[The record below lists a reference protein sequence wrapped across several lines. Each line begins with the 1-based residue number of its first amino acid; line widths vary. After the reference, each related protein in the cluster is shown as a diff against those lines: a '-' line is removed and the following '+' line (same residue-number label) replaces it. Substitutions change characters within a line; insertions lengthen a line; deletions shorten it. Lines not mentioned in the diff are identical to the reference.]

1 MDNKRRERPFVEVI
15 VPRPVRAIFTYS
27 VPEGMAGEAEPGRR
41 VVAPFG
47 PRKLV
52 GLIVRR
58 AAKANVETK
67 PILRVIDSEPVASRE
82 ILDLALWTAGHY
94 FAAPGEMLP
103 LITPRR
109 DARIDTIVRIREDA
123 GPPPPASKKAMMVHE
138 ALARRG
144 GARRLELLA
153 TGLSMTPGA
162 LKRYLSGKTARALFE
177 VTQQARSVSAR
188 GTKAA
193 PEGAA
198 PPPSPAGLTG
208 RQREAVDRILP
219 KVREGS
225 FRTCLI
231 HGVTGSGKTEVYI
244 ALAEGALAI
253 GGSVLVLA
261 PEIALCEALAAR
273 FAKRLGRAPVVL
285 HSGLTPRERERR
297 WHEIKTGAARLVVG
311 ARSAVF
317 APLENL
323 GLIVVDEEHDSS
335 YKQDSAPRYNGRDVA
350 IKRGASLGVPVVLGS
365 ATPSLESYHHAV
377 TGKYELIELPERI
390 DKRPMPKVETVR
402 PDEPG
407 RLTPRLVSEMKSR
420 LESGEQTLLFINR
433 RGSAR
438 FIQCSRCGRAFEC
451 RNCSLSLVAHA
462 GARSL
467 KCHTCGY
474 SEPAPD
480 VCPDCGSD
488 RLFMGGAGSEKVE
501 RHVVELFPGARVA
514 RMDRD
519 TTSARLS
526 SSAILSGVEKGD
538 VDILVGTQMIT
549 KGHDFPNVTLVGAV
563 SADETLRLPDF
574 RSAERSFQLITQ
586 AAGRAGRGQ
595 RPGLVIAQTLSA
607 DHHSMSAAARHDFKA
622 FYEKEIPLRKAAWYP
637 PFCRMAFVRIDAAT
651 KRRGEEFLR
660 RAGPVLAAAARKAR
674 GVELLGP
681 VEAVVFKT
689 RNRYHWRALLKAGG
703 HAPLSKTLN
712 AFLSE
717 LESLKPSERLGVK
730 VTVDMDPASSM

>member
-1 MDNKRRERPFVEVI
+1 MDYKRKEHPFVEVI
-15 VPRPVRAIFTYS
+15 IPAPVRGLFTYS
-27 VPEGMAGEAEPGRR
+27 APERMRNEAEPGRR

-47 PRKLV
+47 SRKLV

-58 AAKANVETK
+58 AAKADVETK
-67 PILRVIDSEPVASRE
+67 PILQVIDNEPVAPPE

-94 FAAPGEMLP
+94 FAAPGEVLP
-103 LITPRR
+103 LITPRG
-109 DARIDTIVRIREDA
+109 DVQIDTVVRIRPGLEARSASRKA
-123 GPPPPASKKAMMVHE
+123 GMVRAALEKK
-138 ALARRG
+138 G
-144 GARRLELLA
+144 GARRLKLLA
-153 TGLSMTPGA
+153 ADLSMTPGA
-162 LKRYLSGKTARALFE
+162 LKKYLSGKAARALFE
-177 VTQQARSVSAR
+177 LTQEARSVSLR
-188 GTKAA
+188 EKQ
-193 PEGAA
+193 EQRE
-198 PPPSPAGLTG
+198 SPTPQASPVGLTT

-219 KVREGS
+219 RVRDGS

-244 ALAEGALAI
+244 TLAQRALELGK
-253 GGSVLVLA
+253 SVLVLA

-273 FAKRLGRAPVVL
+273 FAKRLGRAPAVL

-297 WHEIKTGAARLVVG
+297 WYEIKTGAARLVVG

-317 APLENL
+317 APLVNL
-323 GLIVVDEEHDSS
+323 GLIVVDEEHDTS

-350 IKRGASLGVPVVLGS
+350 IKRGAALGVPVVLGS

-390 DKRPMPKVETVR
+390 DKRPMPVVEMVR
-402 PDEPG
+402 PEEPG
-407 RLTPRLVSEMKSR
+407 RLTPRLAGQIKAR
-420 LESGEQTLLFINR
+420 LEAGEQTLLFINR

-462 GARSL
+462 GAKSL

-474 SEPAPD
+474 AEPAPD

-488 RLFMGGAGSEKVE
+488 RLFMAGAGSEKVE
-501 RHVVELFPGARVA
+501 RHVVEMFPGARVA
-514 RMDRD
+514 RMDKD
-519 TTSARLS
+519 TTSGRLS
-526 SSAILSGVEKGD
+526 SSAILSGVESGK

-549 KGHDFPNVTLVGAV
+549 KGHDFPNITLVGAV
-563 SADETLRLPDF
+563 NADETLRLPDF

-586 AAGRAGRGQ
+586 AAGRAGRGE

-607 DHHSMSAAARHDFKA
+607 DHHSMSAAARHDFKT
-622 FYEKEIPLRKAAWYP
+622 FYKNEIPLREAAGYP
-637 PFCRMAFVRIDAAT
+637 PFCRMAFVRIDATT
-651 KRRGEEFLR
+651 KRRGEEFLK
-660 RAGPVLAAAARKAR
+660 RAGPMLAAAAAR
-674 GVELLGP
+674 VEGVMILGP
-681 VEAVVFKT
+681 VEALVFKT

-703 HAPLSKTLN
+703 HPALSKTLN

-717 LESLKPSERLGVK
+717 LESLKPAERLGVK
-730 VTVDMDPASSM
+730 VAVDMDPASSM